1 MVKRNVVDAQ
11 LLMVGIALLT
21 AAGFALLALGLRV
34 LDVLGSSLAFGLAV
48 AILLAPGLDGFAG
61 FRWLA
66 LLVLFVLVGFVI
78 TKLFWQQKKAVGVTE
93 GKKGV
98 RGWRNVAAN
107 GLVPAGLALLTA
119 VIDPD
124 LVLVGFATAVATASS
139 DTFASELGVLST
151 DTYLLINPRKRVPP
165 GTNGGVSNWGHLMAL
180 AGAAVPTVVAI
191 PLIGLPWTLAWVPVL
206 AGFLGCQLDSVLGA
220 LFEEERGRVYGFMTK
235 SDVNFLS
242 IFVTSF
248 LVLLALSV

>member
-1 MVKRNVVDAQ
+1 MDPD
-11 LLMVGIALLT
+11 LLMTGIALLT
-21 AAGFALLALGLRV
+21 AAGFALLAFGLRV
-34 LDVLGSSLAFGLAV
+34 LDLLGSLLAFVLAL

-78 TKLFWQQKKAVGVTE
+78 TKLFWDRKRAAGVTE

-119 VIDPD
+119 VLDPE

-151 DTYLLINPRKRVPP
+151 DTYLIVNPKKPVSP

-180 AGAAVPTVVAI
+180 AGALVPTVVAI
-191 PLIGLPWTLAWVPVL
+191 PLIGLPWTVAWVPVI
-206 AGFLGCQLDSVLGA
+206 AGFLGCQVDSVLGA

-248 LVLLALSV
+248 LVLLALAV

>member
-1 MVKRNVVDAQ
+1 MVDAD
-11 LLMVGIALLT
+11 LLMAGIALLT
-21 AAGFALLALGLRV
+21 AAGFSLLAFGLRV
-34 LDVLGSSLAFGLAV
+34 LDLLGSLLAFVLAL
-48 AILLAPGLDGFAG
+48 AILLAPGLEQFAG

-78 TKLFWQQKKAVGVTE
+78 TKLFWDRKRAAGVTE

-119 VIDPD
+119 VLDPE
-124 LVLVGFATAVATASS
+124 LVVVGFATAVATASS

-151 DTYLLINPRKRVPP
+151 DTYLLVNPKRRVPP

-180 AGAAVPTVVAI
+180 TGAAVPTLVAI
-191 PLIGLPWTLAWVPVL
+191 PLIGLSWTVAWVPVV

-248 LVLLALSV
+248 LVLLALSA